1 MLQTEGRIV
10 MDITIRISP
19 INITTSDTTIWNVIK
34 NLFVPVWYAD
44 GTVDVQL
51 IPITAIIVLL
61 TIL

>member
-1 MLQTEGRIV
+1 

>member
-1 MLQTEGRIV
+1 M
-10 MDITIRISP
+10 TIRWSF
-19 INITTSDTTIWNVIK
+19 INITLRDSVIWNIIK

-51 IPITAIIVLL
+51 IPIIAIIVLL